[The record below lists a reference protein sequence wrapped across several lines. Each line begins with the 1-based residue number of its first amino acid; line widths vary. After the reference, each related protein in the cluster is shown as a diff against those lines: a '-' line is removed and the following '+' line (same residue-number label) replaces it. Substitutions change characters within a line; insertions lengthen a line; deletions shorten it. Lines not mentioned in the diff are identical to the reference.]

1 MIGKRQHCKLTY
13 ALLPFIQQWAGEEG
27 QEWALEKLGPTGEA
41 RSQDLLT
48 PEERGQAG
56 VLGSYSPAPG

>member
-1 MIGKRQHCKLTY
+1 M
-13 ALLPFIQQWAGEEG
+13 PFCHLYNSGAGEEG